1 MTILFTCVWGG
12 LLDSEEIEYRN
23 INQVFF
29 WNSSFL
35 YNNTDVKDL
44 NNEFSLEI
52 TYVDSAYDSIP
63 PGRVHQFKRNVEADT
78 VYFITT
84 SNSSL
89 AVA

>member
-52 TYVDSAYDSIP
+52 TYVDSAM
-63 PGRVHQFKRNVEADT
+63 VLFHQEE
-78 VYFITT
+78 FI
-84 SNSSL
+84 NSKGM
-89 AVA
+89 